1 MSISKKKQ
9 EERVLIM
16 TGGVMML
23 DSILEVEISCGNT
36 IVTVEYLQQLH
47 KDMLG
52 KLEEMVE
59 KL

>member
-1 MSISKKKQ
+1 MSKKKQ
-9 EERVLIM
+9 EEQILGM

-23 DSILEVEISCGNT
+23 DSILEVEHSCGNT
-36 IVTVEYLQQLH
+36 IVTIEYLEQLRES
-47 KDMLG
+47 MVG